1 MAKRLHDISQIRKY
15 LNGELDARAMHRL
28 ERQAQDDPFLMDALE
43 GYQNAKADQQANL
56 DDLASRLNMR
66 VSEKRTRIIPFR
78 VIGIAASLLVICSAG
93 FWWLYQGR
101 EPVKSIVKTYS
112 QQSGKHTSAAQTAD
126 TIANPTAQPA
136 AKPNMAANN
145 LAKTAVQPVT
155 RPVVTKDKVVRQ
167 TPPAVADI
175 QPAAAIATNK
185 PVDNVPAD
193 KDTTSLSE
201 VIVMNYKSAK
211 KADTSNLLADKG
223 VNKTYNVT
231 PQQQLQSQ
239 VPGVKVYPGNKPA
252 ELSKLLTSGNLGTL
266 SANQLIANSTI
277 QGKVIGQNNRL
288 PIQGATIKV
297 AGTSQTT
304 KTDAA
309 GFFSLNVDTSHT
321 KLEIAT
327 RGHHTRQYNA
337 GATVRD
343 TVKTITLAPADSADL
358 GESIAMGF
366 TSQPKDAVDYDIPAH
381 PQKDWGAFRRYLK
394 INAVSADGAAGIV
407 KLTFTVDRHGS
418 INNIRIR
425 KGLSAA
431 ADKKAISLVKNG
443 PEWVGNSNK
452 QPEIITLRIKFRQK

>member
-1 MAKRLHDISQIRKY
+1 MGKRLHDISQIRKY
-15 LNGELDARAMHRL
+15 LNGELDARAMHQL

-56 DDLASRLNMR
+56 GDLASRLNMR
-66 VSEKRTRIIPFR
+66 IAEKRTRIIPFR
-78 VIGIAASLLVICSAG
+78 IIGIAASLLVICSAG
-93 FWWLYQGR
+93 VWWLYQGR

-126 TIANPTAQPA
+126 TIANPTAQQA

-155 RPVVTKDKVVRQ
+155 RKDKVVRQ
-167 TPPAVADI
+167 TPPAAADI
-175 QPAAAIATNK
+175 QPAAAITTNK
-185 PVDNVPAD
+185 PVDNVPVN
-193 KDTTSLSE
+193 KDTASLSE

-211 KADTSNLLADKG
+211 KADTSNLLADK
-223 VNKTYNVT
+223 VANKAYNVA

-239 VPGVKVYPGNKPA
+239 APGVKVYPGNKPA

-266 SANQLIANSTI
+266 SASQLIANSTI
-277 QGKVIGQNNRL
+277 QGKVIGQNNGL

-309 GFFSLNVDTSHT
+309 GFFSLNVDTGHT

-327 RGHHTRQYNA
+327 RGYHTRQYNA

-343 TVKTITLAPADSADL
+343 TVKTITMAPADSTDL
-358 GESIAMGF
+358 GESIATGF

-418 INNIRIR
+418 ISNIRIR

-431 ADKKAISLVKNG
+431 ADKKAISLVKDG

-452 QPEIITLRIKFRQK
+452 QPEIITLRIKFRKK